1 MLKKKLSCILAVIT
15 ATSIFSTVGFAQTE
29 EKKLFG
35 DTFENGLNSEIWNI
49 MPDSGLG
56 EVRSDQIKYLK
67 TSATENAEFTY
78 EYSAEKEDVSFD
90 ISVNAA
96 EWKQD
101 GEAFEVYVRYVDAA
115 NYFKL
120 TYTPSNGT
128 FTLLKCVG
136 GVETPIT
143 TAEKQL
149 AAGTDYKI
157 SLQAKHGVVRFE
169 LDGITLIQD
178 YTGID
183 NFNKEAASNYA
194 KFKTLSQ
201 ELKITNLN
209 IREEDTLLHQKF
221 ANTGWIM
228 TDSDGQNDS
237 DGISFKTKGTYTP
250 QADSLLISGAQE
262 ARIQQSDWEYS
273 DKGTDFA
280 RTEATFV
287 MRIDNGPDD
296 VDASGG
302 NMGWENLHFRTC
314 VNANNAAM
322 YLAKIWRDGYALGD
336 NYGQNKHN
344 EAVKKDGYGHNYGF
358 RPYANDG
365 KYHTYRV
372 VTEPNSDFSKVTMT
386 LYIDGDEHLKWEDDA
401 PVTYNPEEWPDRIL
415 AGGFELATTQ
425 SVTKLSLKSYELRDI
440 TGSDKS
446 IYTESFNSTDNWTNT
461 EIVTVGENADK
472 YYITTEN
479 DNGMLVVSDKNWK
492 NIEAETD
499 VKFDSMPSNA
509 SLENYAGII
518 ARYVNANNYIM
529 GAYSPYA
536 SEENKGTVFIQ
547 SMVNGTASTIASK
560 EIPAFEADTIH
571 KIGISVKDGS
581 AIILVDGKAV
591 LNAPISTNENTL
603 YGSVALK
610 SNNLATKFDNV
621 IVTGTPY
628 YFVEEFN
635 YDSDWSAYKVGNS
648 TSGVN
653 NVTLNND
660 GTITTTN
667 KTEIYLYADEN
678 STGSWD
684 DVEMTIKMK
693 TNATDLS
700 GMYIRGGVDGTNA
713 NYYIENAETSKLG
726 LNAKWGTVLANTPG
740 TVSVPND
747 SMFEVKLRLTDEKT
761 ADGKDAVRIRY
772 TVNGVE
778 QINYLD
784 DGSVAKGVTE
794 NNPDVKALLDQYP
807 LTAASHGRGFSIVN
821 TSDRINVIDSITIRD
836 PEAGDVIANISAPE
850 TFAANEDITAKL
862 TVDNKSYETVE
873 AMFIIALYNG
883 DEIIDATVTYPQTAA
898 DKKEEYTM
906 KINSGAATK
915 MKVFAWDGWDTMIP
929 IAQSVVAN
937 LAAQQTE

>member
-1 MLKKKLSCILAVIT
+1 MLKKKLSCILAVVT

-29 EKKLFG
+29 ETKLFG
-35 DTFENGLNSEIWNI
+35 DTFENGLSSDIWNI

-78 EYSAEKEDVSFD
+78 EYSAEKEDVSFN

-101 GEAFEVYVRYVDAA
+101 GEAFEVYVRYVDAD

-128 FTLLKCVG
+128 FTLFKCVG
-136 GVETPIT
+136 GTETQIT

-149 AAGTDYKI
+149 AADTDYKI

-183 NFNKEAASNYA
+183 NFNKEAVSNYA

-201 ELKITNLN
+201 ELKITAIN
-209 IREEDTLLHQKF
+209 ISEEDTLLHQKF
-221 ANTGWIM
+221 VNTGWIM
-228 TDSDGQNDS
+228 TDSDEQNDS
-237 DGISFKTKGTYTP
+237 NGISFKGAYTP
-250 QADSLLISGAQE
+250 QADSLIISGAQE
-262 ARIQQSDWEYS
+262 ARITQNEWEYS
-273 DKGTDFA
+273 NKGTDFA

-287 MRIDNGPDD
+287 MRLDNGPDD

-314 VNANNAAM
+314 VNSDGRAA
-322 YLAKIWRDGYALGD
+322 YLARIWRDGYSLGD
-336 NYGQNKHN
+336 NYGENGHH
-344 EAVKKDGYGHNYGF
+344 EAVKKDGWGNNYGF
-358 RPYANDG
+358 RPYAADG
-365 KYHTYRV
+365 QYHTYRV

-386 LYIDGDEHLKWEDDA
+386 LYIDGNEHLKWEDNA
-401 PVTYNPEEWPDRIL
+401 PFKCNSEEMPDRIL
-415 AGGFELATTQ
+415 AGGFQLATTQ
-425 SVTKLSLKSYELRDI
+425 SCTKLSLKSYELRDI

-446 IYTESFNSTDNWTNT
+446 IYTENFNNADNWTNA

-536 SEENKGTVFIQ
+536 SAENKGTVFIQ

-621 IVTGTPY
+621 IVTGSPY

-635 YDSDWSAYKVGNS
+635 DTSDWSAYKVGDR

-653 NVTLNND
+653 NVTLNDD
-660 GTITTTN
+660 GTITTAN
-667 KTEIYLYADEN
+667 NTEILLYADEN
-678 STGSWD
+678 STASWD

-693 TNATDLS
+693 TNAQDLL

-713 NYYIENAETSKLG
+713 NYCIENATTSTLR
-726 LNAKWGTVLANTPG
+726 LNAKWGTVLADTQS
-740 TVSVPND
+740 TVLVPYD

-784 DGSVAKGVTE
+784 DGSVAQGVTE
-794 NNPDVKALLDQYP
+794 NDPDVKALLDQYP
-807 LTAASHGRGFSIVN
+807 LTAASHGRGFSIVTTN
-821 TSDRINVIDSITIRD
+821 DRINVIDSITIRD

-850 TFAANEDITAKL
+850 TFSANEDITAKL
-862 TVDNKSYETVE
+862 TVDNKGYETVE
-873 AMFIIALYNG
+873 TMFIIALYNG
-883 DEIIDATVTYPQTAA
+883 DELIDADITYPQTAA
-898 DKKEEYTM
+898 DKKSEYTAT
-906 KINSGAATK
+906 INSGAATK
-915 MKVFAWDGWDTMIP
+915 MKVFAWDGWNKMLP
-929 IAQSVVAN
+929 IAQPAVSK
-937 LAAQQTE
+937 LTE

>member
-1 MLKKKLSCILAVIT
+1 MLKKKLSCILAVVT
-15 ATSIFSTVGFAQTE
+15 AVSVLSTVGFAQTE
-29 EKKLFG
+29 ETKLFG
-35 DTFENGLNSEIWNI
+35 DTFENGLSSDIWNI

-78 EYSAEKEDVSFD
+78 DYSAEKEDVSFN

-143 TAEKQL
+143 TAEKKL
-149 AAGTDYKI
+149 AADTDYKI

-183 NFNKEAASNYA
+183 NFNKEAVSNYA

-209 IREEDTLLHQKF
+209 ISEEDTLLHQKF

-228 TDSDGQNDS
+228 TESDGHDDPNGITFT
-237 DGISFKTKGTYTP
+237 DGAYTP
-250 QADSLLISGAQE
+250 QDDSLLISGVQT
-262 ARIQQSDWEYS
+262 ARIQQSEWEYS
-273 DKGTDFA
+273 NWGTDFA
-280 RTEATFV
+280 RTEAIFV
-287 MRIDNGPDD
+287 MRIDSGPDD
-296 VDASGG
+296 G

-314 VNANNAAM
+314 VNANNAAT
-322 YLAKIWRDGYALGD
+322 YLAKIWRDGYSLGD
-336 NYGQNKHN
+336 NYGQNNHQD
-344 EAVKKDGYGHNYGF
+344 AVKKDGYGNNYGF
-358 RPYANDG
+358 RPYAADG

-386 LYIDGDEHLKWEDDA
+386 LYIDGVEHLKWEDDA
-401 PVTYNPEEWPDRIL
+401 PVKYNPEKWQDRIL
-415 AGGFELATTQ
+415 AGGFEFATTQ
-425 SVTKLSLKSYELRDI
+425 SDTKLSLKSYELRDI

-446 IYTESFNSTDNWTNT
+446 IYTESFNSTDNLENT
-461 EIVTVGENADK
+461 EIVTVGENANK

-499 VKFDSMPSNA
+499 VKLDSMPSNA

-518 ARYVNANNYIM
+518 ARYVNENNYIM
-529 GAYSPYA
+529 GAYSPCA
-536 SEENKGTVFIQ
+536 SAENKGTVFIQ

-560 EIPAFEADTIH
+560 EIPAFETGTTH

-621 IVTGTPY
+621 AVTGTPY

-635 YDSDWSAYKVGNS
+635 YASDWSAYKVGDR

-660 GTITTTN
+660 GTITTTEN
-667 KTEIYLYADEN
+667 TEIYLYADEN
-678 STGSWD
+678 STASWD

-700 GMYIRGGVDGTNA
+700 GMYIRGGVDETNA
-713 NYYIENAETSKLG
+713 NYYIENGSTSTLG
-726 LNAKWGTVLANTPG
+726 LNAKWGTVLANSQG

-784 DGSVAKGVTE
+784 DGSVAQGANE
-794 NNPDVKALLDQYP
+794 NDPNVKALLDQYP
-807 LTAASHGRGFSIVN
+807 LTAASHGRGFSIVTTN
-821 TSDRINVIDSITIRD
+821 DKINVIDSIIIRD
-836 PEAGDVIANISAPE
+836 PDAGNVTANVSAPE
-850 TFAANEDITAKL
+850 TFAANQNITAKL

-873 AMFIIALYNG
+873 TMFIIALYNG
-883 DEIIDATVTYPQTAA
+883 DELIDVDITYPHTAA
-898 DKKEEYTM
+898 DKKSEFTAT
-906 KINSGAATK
+906 INSGAATK
-915 MKVFAWDGWDTMIP
+915 MKVFAWDGWNKMLP
-929 IAQSVVAN
+929 IAQPAVST
-937 LAAQQTE
+937 LTE

>member
-1 MLKKKLSCILAVIT
+1 MH
-15 ATSIFSTVGFAQTE
+15 FSSSYGGKCTLTVGFAQTE
-29 EKKLFG
+29 ETKLFG
-35 DTFENGLNSEIWNI
+35 DTFENGLSSDIWNI

-78 EYSAEKEDVSFD
+78 EYSAEKEDVSFN

-128 FTLLKCVG
+128 FTLLKCVDG
-136 GVETPIT
+136 TETQIT

-183 NFNKEAASNYA
+183 NFNKEAVSNYA

-209 IREEDTLLHQKF
+209 ISEEDTLLHQKF

-228 TDSDGQNDS
+228 TESDGHDDPNGITFT
-237 DGISFKTKGTYTP
+237 DGAYTP
-250 QADSLLISGAQE
+250 QDDSLLISGAQT
-262 ARIQQSDWEYS
+262 ARIQQSEWEYS
-273 DKGTDFA
+273 NWGTDFA
-280 RTEATFV
+280 RTEAIFV

-296 VDASGG
+296 TDTSGG
-302 NMGWENLHFRTC
+302 NMGWENLHFKTC

-322 YLAKIWRDGYALGD
+322 YLARIGRDEYSLGD
-336 NYGQNKHN
+336 NYGANGHKD
-344 EAVKKDGYGHNYGF
+344 AVMKTNYGHNYGF
-358 RPYANDG
+358 RPYAADG

-372 VTEPNSDFSKVTMT
+372 VTDPNSDFSKVTMT
-386 LYIDGDEHLKWEDDA
+386 LYIDGVEHLKWEDDK
-401 PVTYNPEEWPDRIL
+401 PVRYGPEERLYRIL
-415 AGGFELATTQ
+415 AGGFEFATTQ
-425 SVTKLSLKSYELRDI
+425 SCTKLSLKSYELRDI

-446 IYTESFNSTDNWTNT
+446 IYTESFNNADNWKNA
-461 EIVTVGENADK
+461 EIVTVGENANK

-518 ARYVNANNYIM
+518 ARYVNENNYIM

-536 SEENKGTVFIQ
+536 SAENKGTVFIR
-547 SMVNGTASTIASK
+547 SMVNGTASTIANK
-560 EIPAFEADTIH
+560 EIPVFETGTTH
-571 KIGISVKDGS
+571 KIGIGVKDGS

-621 IVTGTPY
+621 AVTGTPY

-635 YDSDWSAYKVGNS
+635 DTSDWSAYKVGDR

-660 GTITTTN
+660 GTITTTET
-667 KTEIYLYADEN
+667 TEIYLYADEN
-678 STGSWD
+678 STASWD

-700 GMYIRGGVDGTNA
+700 GMYIRGGVDETNA
-713 NYYIENAETSKLG
+713 NYYIDNGTTSILG
-726 LNAKWGTVLANTPG
+726 LNAKWGTELASTQG

-784 DGSVAKGVTE
+784 DGSVAQGANE
-794 NNPDVKALLDQYP
+794 NDPNVKALLDQYP

-821 TSDRINVIDSITIRD
+821 TNDKINVIDSIIIRD
-836 PEAGDVIANISAPE
+836 PDAGNVTANVSAPE
-850 TFAANEDITAKL
+850 TFAANQNITAKL

-873 AMFIIALYNG
+873 TMFIIALYNG
-883 DEIIDATVTYPQTAA
+883 DELIDVDITYPQTAA
-898 DKKEEYTM
+898 DKKSEFTAT
-906 KINSGAATK
+906 INSGAATK
-915 MKVFAWDGWDTMIP
+915 MKVFAWDGWNKMLP
-929 IAQSVVAN
+929 IAQPAVST
-937 LAAQQTE
+937 LTE

>member
-1 MLKKKLSCILAVIT
+1 MLKKKLSCILAVVT
-15 ATSIFSTVGFAQTE
+15 AVSVFSTVGFAQTE
-29 EKKLFG
+29 ETKLFG
-35 DTFENGLNSEIWNI
+35 DTFENGLSSDIWNI

-78 EYSAEKEDVSFD
+78 EYSAEKEDVAFD

-96 EWKQD
+96 EWEQD
-101 GEAFEVYVRYVDAA
+101 GEAFEVYVRYVDAD

-128 FTLLKCVG
+128 FTLFKCVG
-136 GVETPIT
+136 GVETQIT

-149 AAGTDYKI
+149 AADTDYKI

-209 IREEDTLLHQKF
+209 ISEEDTLLHQKF

-228 TDSDGQNDS
+228 TDSDEQNDS
-237 DGISFKTKGTYTP
+237 NGITFTDGAYTP
-250 QADSLLISGAQE
+250 QDDSLLISGAQV
-262 ARIQQSDWEYS
+262 ARIQQNEWEYS
-273 DKGTDFA
+273 NKGTDFA
-280 RTEATFV
+280 RTEAIFV
-287 MRIDNGPDD
+287 MRIDRGPDD
-296 VDASGG
+296 TDASGG
-302 NMGWENLHFRTC
+302 NMGLEYLHFKTC

-336 NYGQNKHN
+336 NYGVNGHN

-358 RPYANDG
+358 RPYAKDG

-401 PVTYNPEEWPDRIL
+401 PVRYNPEEWKDRIL
-415 AGGFELATTQ
+415 AGGFEFATTQ
-425 SVTKLSLKSYELRDI
+425 SVTKISLKSYELRDI

-446 IYTESFNSTDNWTNT
+446 IYTESFNSTDNWTNA

-536 SEENKGTVFIQ
+536 AADNKGTVFIR

-560 EIPAFEADTIH
+560 EISAFETGTTH
-571 KIGISVKDGS
+571 KIGIGVKDGS

-621 IVTGTPY
+621 AVTGTSY

-635 YDSDWSAYKVGNS
+635 DTSDWSAYKVGDR
-648 TSGVN
+648 TSGVK
-653 NVTLNND
+653 NVTLNDD
-660 GTITTTN
+660 GTITTVN
-667 KTEIYLYADEN
+667 GTEICLYADEN
-678 STGSWD
+678 STASWD

-700 GMYIRGGVDGTNA
+700 GMYIRGGVDETNA
-713 NYYIENAETSKLG
+713 NYYIENGATSTLG
-726 LNAKWGTVLANTPG
+726 LNAKWGTKLAETPS

-784 DGSVAKGVTE
+784 DGSVARGVTE
-794 NNPDVKALLDQYP
+794 NDPNVKALLDQYP
-807 LTAASHGRGFSIVN
+807 LTAASHGRGFSIVTTN
-821 TSDRINVIDSITIRD
+821 ERINVIDSITIRD
-836 PEAGDVIANISAPE
+836 PEAGNVIANISAPE
-850 TFAANEDITAKL
+850 TFAANKNITAKL
-862 TVDNKSYETVE
+862 TVDNKGYETVE
-873 AMFIIALYNG
+873 TMFIIALYNG
-883 DEIIDATVTYPQTAA
+883 DELIDADITYPHTAA
-898 DKKEEYTM
+898 DKKSEYTM

-915 MKVFAWDGWDTMIP
+915 MKVFAWDGWNKMLP
-929 IAQSVVAN
+929 IAQPAVSK
-937 LAAQQTE
+937 LTE

>member
-1 MLKKKLSCILAVIT
+1 MLKKKLSCILAVVT
-15 ATSIFSTVGFAQTE
+15 AVSVLSTVGFAQTE
-29 EKKLFG
+29 ETKLFG
-35 DTFENGLNSEIWNI
+35 DTFENGLSSDIWNI

-78 EYSAEKEDVSFD
+78 EYSAEKEDVSFN

-101 GEAFEVYVRYVDAA
+101 GEAFEVYVRYVDAD

-120 TYTPSNGT
+120 AYTPSNGI
-128 FTLLKCVG
+128 FTLFKCVG
-136 GVETPIT
+136 GTETQIT

-149 AAGTDYKI
+149 AADTDYKI

-209 IREEDTLLHQKF
+209 ISEEDTLLHQKF

-228 TDSDGQNDS
+228 TESDGHNDS
-237 DGISFKTKGTYTP
+237 IGIRFTNGAYIP
-250 QADSLLISGAQE
+250 QADSLRIIGGQTAQ
-262 ARIQQSDWEYS
+262 IQQDEWEYS
-273 DKGTDFA
+273 TKGTDFA
-280 RTEATFV
+280 RTEAIFV
-287 MRIDNGPDD
+287 MRLDSGPDD
-296 VDASGG
+296 IDASGG

-336 NYGQNKHN
+336 NYGANGHN
-344 EAVKKDGYGHNYGF
+344 EAVKKDGWGNNYGF
-358 RPYANDG
+358 RPYAADG

-401 PVTYNPEEWPDRIL
+401 PVRYDPEEWPDRIL

-425 SVTKLSLKSYELRDI
+425 SVTKISLKSYELRDI

-479 DNGMLVVSDKNWK
+479 DNGMLVVSDKRWK
-492 NIEAETD
+492 NIAAETD

-518 ARYVNANNYIM
+518 ARYVNENNYIM
-529 GAYSPYA
+529 SAYSPYA
-536 SEENKGTVFIQ
+536 AADNKGTVFIR
-547 SMVNGTASTIASK
+547 SIVNGTASTIASK
-560 EIPAFEADTIH
+560 EISAFETGTTH

-591 LNAPISTNENTL
+591 LNAPINANENENTL

-621 IVTGTPY
+621 AVTGTSY

-635 YDSDWSAYKVGNS
+635 DTSNWSAYKVGDS
-648 TSGVN
+648 TSGVK
-653 NVTLNND
+653 NVTLNDD
-660 GTITTTN
+660 GTITTAN
-667 KTEIYLYADEN
+667 NTEICLYADEN
-678 STGSWD
+678 STASWD

-700 GMYIRGGVDGTNA
+700 GMYIRGGVDETNA
-713 NYYIENAETSKLG
+713 NYYIENGATSTLG
-726 LNAKWGTVLANTPG
+726 LNAKWGTVLAKTPG
-740 TVSVPND
+740 TVLVPND

-784 DGSVAKGVTE
+784 DGSVAQGVTE
-794 NNPDVKALLDQYP
+794 NDPNVKALLDQYP
-807 LTAASHGRGFSIVN
+807 LTAASHGRGFSIVTTN
-821 TSDRINVIDSITIRD
+821 DRINVIDSIIIRD
-836 PEAGDVIANISAPE
+836 PDAGNVIANVSAPE
-850 TFAANEDITAKL
+850 TFSANENITAKL
-862 TVDNKSYETVE
+862 TVDNKGYETVE
-873 AMFIIALYNG
+873 TMFIIALYNG
-883 DEIIDATVTYPQTAA
+883 DELIDADITYPQTAA
-898 DKKEEYTM
+898 DKKSEYTM

-915 MKVFAWDGWDTMIP
+915 MKVFAWDGWNKMLP
-929 IAQSVVAN
+929 IAQPAVSK
-937 LAAQQTE
+937 LTE